1 MLDLYRRAFLRIP
14 VYCGDVV
21 KSHLPNTGTFEVDG
35 FFYTHTYKDSLLWE
49 LVLADSDSVCSEQI
63 SDMEFYQE
71 IPKNL
76 NIHIFGNGTSIGI
89 QLDKYQNG
97 FYDFV
102 GKTVHVFWHNYSVY
116 FTFDIGKVNIKY
128 RKLDIDITKDT
139 TETIHISYIDVVLK
153 AIRLFNIGIYKVI
166 EG

>member
-14 VYCGDVV
+14 VYCDDAV
-21 KSHLPNTGTFEVDG
+21 KSAFPNTGTFEVDG

-49 LVLADSDSVCSEQI
+49 LVLADSVCSEQI
-63 SDMEFYQE
+63 TEMEFYQE

-89 QLDKYQNG
+89 QLDNYQGG

-153 AIRLFNIGIYKVI
+153 AIRLFNIGIYKEVK
-166 EG
+166 

>member
-21 KSHLPNTGTFEVDG
+21 KSALPETGTFKVDG

-49 LVLADSDSVCSEQI
+49 LVLADSVCSEQI
-63 SDMEFYQE
+63 SEMEFYQE

-116 FTFDIGKVNIKY
+116 LTFNIGKVNIKY
-128 RKLDIDITKDT
+128 RKLDIDITRDT
-139 TETIHISYIDVVLK
+139 TDTIHISYIDVVLK
-153 AIRLFNIGIYKVI
+153 AIRLFNIGIYKEVK
-166 EG
+166 

>member
-21 KSHLPNTGTFEVDG
+21 KSALPKTGTFKVDG

-49 LVLADSDSVCSEQI
+49 LVLADSVCSEQI
-63 SDMEFYQE
+63 SEMEFYQE

-97 FYDFV
+97 FYGFV

-116 FTFDIGKVNIKY
+116 LTFDIGKVNIKY
-128 RKLDIDITKDT
+128 RKLDIDITRDT
-139 TETIHISYIDVVLK
+139 TDTIHISYIDVVLK
-153 AIRLFNIGIYKVI
+153 AIRLFNIGIYKVV
-166 EG
+166 EC

>member
-1 MLDLYRRAFLRIP
+1 MD
-14 VYCGDVV
+14 
-21 KSHLPNTGTFEVDG
+21 

-49 LVLADSDSVCSEQI
+49 LVLADSVCSEQI
-63 SDMEFYQE
+63 TEMEFYQE

-102 GKTVHVFWHNYSVY
+102 GKTVHVFCVY

-153 AIRLFNIGIYKVI
+153 AIRLFNIGIYKVV

>member
-21 KSHLPNTGTFEVDG
+21 KSAFPKTGTFEVDG

-49 LVLADSDSVCSEQI
+49 LVLADSVCSEQI
-63 SDMEFYQE
+63 TEMEFYQE

-102 GKTVHVFWHNYSVY
+102 GKTVHVFCVY

-128 RKLDIDITKDT
+128 RKLDIDITRDT
-139 TETIHISYIDVVLK
+139 TDTIHISYIDVVLK
-153 AIRLFNIGIYKVI
+153 AIRLFNIGIYKEVK
-166 EG
+166 

>member
-14 VYCGDVV
+14 VYCDDAV
-21 KSHLPNTGTFEVDG
+21 KSAFPNTGTFEVDG

-49 LVLADSDSVCSEQI
+49 LVLADSVCSEQI
-63 SDMEFYQE
+63 TAMEFYQE

-89 QLDKYQNG
+89 QLDKYQRG

-116 FTFDIGKVNIKY
+116 FTFDLGKVNIKY

-153 AIRLFNIGIYKVI
+153 AIRLFNIGIYKVV

>member
-21 KSHLPNTGTFEVDG
+21 KSALPKTGTFKVDG

-49 LVLADSDSVCSEQI
+49 LVLADSVCSEQI
-63 SDMEFYQE
+63 SEMEFYQD

-116 FTFDIGKVNIKY
+116 LTFDIGKVNIKY
-128 RKLDIDITKDT
+128 RKLDIDINRDT
-139 TETIHISYIDVVLK
+139 TDTIHISYIDVVLK
-153 AIRLFNIGIYKVI
+153 AIRLFNIGIYKEVK
-166 EG
+166 

>member
-1 MLDLYRRAFLRIP
+1 MLDLYRHDFLRIP
-14 VYCGDVV
+14 VYCGDAV
-21 KSHLPNTGTFEVDG
+21 KSALPKTGTFEVDG
-35 FFYTHTYKDSLLWE
+35 FYYTHTYKDSLFEE
-49 LVLADSDSVCSEQI
+49 LVLADSACSSEQI
-63 SDMEFYQE
+63 TEFEFYQE

-76 NIHIFGNGTSIGI
+76 KILTFVNDGYIGI
-89 QLDKYQNG
+89 QLDNYQNG

-128 RKLDIDITKDT
+128 HKLDIDITKDT

-153 AIRLFNIGIYKVI
+153 AIRLFNIGIYKVV

>member
-21 KSHLPNTGTFEVDG
+21 KSALPKTGTFEVDG

-49 LVLADSDSVCSEQI
+49 LVLADSVCSEQI
-63 SDMEFYQE
+63 SEMEFYQE

-76 NIHIFGNGTSIGI
+76 NIHIFVNGTSIGI

-102 GKTVHVFWHNYSVY
+102 GKTVHVFWYNYSVY
-116 FTFDIGKVNIKY
+116 LTFDIGKVNIKY
-128 RKLDIDITKDT
+128 RKLDIDITRDT
-139 TETIHISYIDVVLK
+139 TDTIHISYIDVVLK
-153 AIRLFNIGIYKVI
+153 AIRLFNIGIYKEVK
-166 EG
+166 

>member
-14 VYCGDVV
+14 VYCGDAV
-21 KSHLPNTGTFEVDG
+21 KSALPKTGTFEVDG

-49 LVLADSDSVCSEQI
+49 LVLADSVCSEQI
-63 SDMEFYQE
+63 SEMEFYQE

-116 FTFDIGKVNIKY
+116 LTFDIGNVNIKY
-128 RKLDIDITKDT
+128 RKLDIDINRDT
-139 TETIHISYIDVVLK
+139 TDTIHISYIDVVLK
-153 AIRLFNIGIYKVI
+153 AIRLFNIGIYKEVK
-166 EG
+166 

>member
-14 VYCGDVV
+14 VYCGDAV
-21 KSHLPNTGTFEVDG
+21 KSALPNTGTFEVDG

-49 LVLADSDSVCSEQI
+49 LVLADSVCSEQI
-63 SDMEFYQE
+63 SEMEFYQE

-116 FTFDIGKVNIKY
+116 LTFDIGNVNIKY
-128 RKLDIDITKDT
+128 RKLDIDINRDT
-139 TETIHISYIDVVLK
+139 TDTIHISYIDVVLK
-153 AIRLFNIGIYKVI
+153 AIRLFNIGIYKEVK
-166 EG
+166 

>member
-21 KSHLPNTGTFEVDG
+21 KSAFPKTGTFKVDG

-63 SDMEFYQE
+63 TEMEFYQE

-89 QLDKYQNG
+89 KLDNYQRG

-116 FTFDIGKVNIKY
+116 FTFDIGNVNIKY

-153 AIRLFNIGIYKVI
+153 AIRLFNIGIYKVV

>member
-14 VYCGDVV
+14 VYCGDAV
-21 KSHLPNTGTFEVDG
+21 KSALPKTGTFEVDG

-49 LVLADSDSVCSEQI
+49 LVLDDSVCSEQI
-63 SDMEFYQE
+63 SEMEFYQE

-116 FTFDIGKVNIKY
+116 LTFDIGNVNIKY
-128 RKLDIDITKDT
+128 RKLDIDINRDT
-139 TETIHISYIDVVLK
+139 TDTIHISYIDVLLK
-153 AIRLFNIGIYKVI
+153 AIRLFNIGIYKEVK
-166 EG
+166 

>member
-14 VYCGDVV
+14 VYCGDAV
-21 KSHLPNTGTFEVDG
+21 KSALPKTGTFKVDG

-49 LVLADSDSVCSEQI
+49 LVLADSVCSEQI
-63 SDMEFYQE
+63 SEMEFYQE

-116 FTFDIGKVNIKY
+116 LTFDIGNVNIKY
-128 RKLDIDITKDT
+128 RKLDIDINRDT
-139 TETIHISYIDVVLK
+139 TDTIHISYIDVVLK
-153 AIRLFNIGIYKVI
+153 AIRLFNIGIYKEVK
-166 EG
+166 

>member
-21 KSHLPNTGTFEVDG
+21 KSAFPKTGTFEVDG

-49 LVLADSDSVCSEQI
+49 LVLADSVFSEQI
-63 SDMEFYQE
+63 SEMEFYQE

-116 FTFDIGKVNIKY
+116 LTFDIGKVNIKY
-128 RKLDIDITKDT
+128 RKLDIDITRDT
-139 TETIHISYIDVVLK
+139 TDTIHISYIDVVLK
-153 AIRLFNIGIYKVI
+153 AIRLFNIGIYKEVK
-166 EG
+166 

>member
-21 KSHLPNTGTFEVDG
+21 KSAFPKTGTFEVDG

-49 LVLADSDSVCSEQI
+49 LVLADSVCSEQI
-63 SDMEFYQE
+63 SEMEFYQE

-116 FTFDIGKVNIKY
+116 FTFDTCKVNIKY
-128 RKLDIDITKDT
+128 RKLDIDITRDT
-139 TETIHISYIDVVLK
+139 TDTIHISYIDVVLK
-153 AIRLFNIGIYKVI
+153 AIRLFNIGIYKEVK
-166 EG
+166 

>member
-14 VYCGDVV
+14 VYCSDAV
-21 KSHLPNTGTFEVDG
+21 KSALPKTGTFEVDG

-49 LVLADSDSVCSEQI
+49 LVLADSDSVCSELI
-63 SDMEFYQE
+63 SEMEFYQE

-76 NIHIFGNGTSIGI
+76 SIHIFGNGTSIGI

-102 GKTVHVFWHNYSVY
+102 GKIVHVFWHNYSVY
-116 FTFDIGKVNIKY
+116 LTFDIGKVNIKY
-128 RKLDIDITKDT
+128 RKLDIDITRDT
-139 TETIHISYIDVVLK
+139 TDTIHISYIDVVLK
-153 AIRLFNIGIYKVI
+153 AIRLFNIGIYKEVK
-166 EG
+166 

>member
-21 KSHLPNTGTFEVDG
+21 KSAFPKTGTFEVDG

-49 LVLADSDSVCSEQI
+49 LVLADFVCSEQI
-63 SDMEFYQE
+63 TEMEFYQE

-102 GKTVHVFWHNYSVY
+102 GKTVHVFCVY

-128 RKLDIDITKDT
+128 RKLDIDITRDT
-139 TETIHISYIDVVLK
+139 TDTIHISYIDVVLK
-153 AIRLFNIGIYKVI
+153 DIRLFNIGIYKEVK
-166 EG
+166 

>member
-14 VYCGDVV
+14 VYCDDAV
-21 KSHLPNTGTFEVDG
+21 KSAFPNTGTFEVDG

-49 LVLADSDSVCSEQI
+49 LVLADSVCSEQI
-63 SDMEFYQE
+63 TEMEFYQE

-76 NIHIFGNGTSIGI
+76 NIHIFGNGTSICI
-89 QLDKYQNG
+89 QLDNYQRG

-116 FTFDIGKVNIKY
+116 FTFDLGKVNIKY

-153 AIRLFNIGIYKVI
+153 AIRLFNIGIYKVV

>member
-21 KSHLPNTGTFEVDG
+21 KSAFPKTGTFEVDG

-49 LVLADSDSVCSEQI
+49 LVLADSVFSEQI
-63 SDMEFYQE
+63 SEMYFYQE

-102 GKTVHVFWHNYSVY
+102 DT
-116 FTFDIGKVNIKY
+116 IKEINKGLSDY
-128 RKLDIDITKDT
+128 RLSIAKSNAT
-139 TETIHISYIDVVLK
+139 SYYNVSCKRDM
-153 AIRLFNIGIYKVI
+153 VI
-166 EG
+166 L

>member
-21 KSHLPNTGTFEVDG
+21 KSAFPKTGTFEVDG

-49 LVLADSDSVCSEQI
+49 LVLADSVFSEQI
-63 SDMEFYQE
+63 SEMGFYQE

-116 FTFDIGKVNIKY
+116 LTFDIGKVNIKY
-128 RKLDIDITKDT
+128 RKLDIDITRDT
-139 TETIHISYIDVVLK
+139 TDTIHISYIDVVLK
-153 AIRLFNIGIYKVI
+153 AIRLFNIGIYKEVK
-166 EG
+166 

>member
-21 KSHLPNTGTFEVDG
+21 KSALPKTGTFEVDG

-49 LVLADSDSVCSEQI
+49 LVLADSVCSEQI
-63 SDMEFYQE
+63 SEMEFYQE

-76 NIHIFGNGTSIGI
+76 NIHIFVNGTSIGI

-102 GKTVHVFWHNYSVY
+102 GKTVHVFWYNYSVY
-116 FTFDIGKVNIKY
+116 LTFDIGNVNIKY

-153 AIRLFNIGIYKVI
+153 AIRLFNIGIYKVV

>member
-1 MLDLYRRAFLRIP
+1 MLDLYRHDFLRIP
-14 VYCGDVV
+14 VYCGDAV
-21 KSHLPNTGTFEVDG
+21 KSHLPKTGTFEVDG
-35 FFYTHTYKDSLLWE
+35 YYYTHCFRGSLFEE
-49 LVLADSDSVCSEQI
+49 LVLVDGVDSEQI
-63 SDMEFYQE
+63 TEFEFYQQ
-71 IPKNL
+71 IPKIL
-76 NIHIFGNGTSIGI
+76 DIRTFGGGGSIGI

-102 GKTVHVFWHNYSVY
+102 GKTIHVFWYNYSVY
-116 FTFDIGKVNIKY
+116 LTFDIGKVNIKY

-153 AIRLFNIGIYKVI
+153 AIRLFNIGIYKVV

>member
-21 KSHLPNTGTFEVDG
+21 KSALPKTGTFKVDG
-35 FFYTHTYKDSLLWE
+35 FFYTHTYKYSLLWE
-49 LVLADSDSVCSEQI
+49 LVLADSVCSEQI
-63 SDMEFYQE
+63 SEMEFYQE

-102 GKTVHVFWHNYSVY
+102 GKTIHVFWHNYSVY
-116 FTFDIGKVNIKY
+116 FTFDIGNVNIKY
-128 RKLDIDITKDT
+128 RNLDIDITKDT

-153 AIRLFNIGIYKVI
+153 AIRLFNIGIYKVV

>member
-21 KSHLPNTGTFEVDG
+21 KSAFPKPGTFEVDG

-49 LVLADSDSVCSEQI
+49 LVLADSVCSEQI
-63 SDMEFYQE
+63 TEMEFYQE

-102 GKTVHVFWHNYSVY
+102 GKTVHVFCVY

-128 RKLDIDITKDT
+128 RKLDIDITRDT
-139 TETIHISYIDVVLK
+139 TDTIHISYIDVVLK
-153 AIRLFNIGIYKVI
+153 AIRLFNIGIYKEVK
-166 EG
+166 

>member
-1 MLDLYRRAFLRIP
+1 MLA
-14 VYCGDVV
+14 
-21 KSHLPNTGTFEVDG
+21 
-35 FFYTHTYKDSLLWE
+35 
-49 LVLADSDSVCSEQI
+49 DSVCSEQI
-63 SDMEFYQE
+63 SEMEFYQE

-76 NIHIFGNGTSIGI
+76 NIHIFVNGTSIGI

-116 FTFDIGKVNIKY
+116 LTFDIGNVNIKY

-139 TETIHISYIDVVLK
+139 TETSYIDVVLK
-153 AIRLFNIGIYKVI
+153 AIRLFNIGIYKVV

>member
-1 MLDLYRRAFLRIP
+1 MLDLYRCAFLRIP

-21 KSHLPNTGTFEVDG
+21 KSAFPKTGTFEVDG

-49 LVLADSDSVCSEQI
+49 LVLADSVCSEQI
-63 SDMEFYQE
+63 SEMEFYQE
-71 IPKNL
+71 TPKNL

-116 FTFDIGKVNIKY
+116 FY
-128 RKLDIDITKDT
+128 L
-139 TETIHISYIDVVLK
+139 
-153 AIRLFNIGIYKVI
+153 
-166 EG
+166 

>member
-21 KSHLPNTGTFEVDG
+21 KSAFPKTGTFEVDG

-49 LVLADSDSVCSEQI
+49 LLLADSVFSEQI
-63 SDMEFYQE
+63 SEMEFYQE

-89 QLDKYQNG
+89 QLDKYQKG

-116 FTFDIGKVNIKY
+116 LTFDIGKVNIKY
-128 RKLDIDITKDT
+128 RKLDIDITRDT
-139 TETIHISYIDVVLK
+139 TDTIHISYIDVVLK
-153 AIRLFNIGIYKVI
+153 AIRLFNIGIYKEVK
-166 EG
+166 